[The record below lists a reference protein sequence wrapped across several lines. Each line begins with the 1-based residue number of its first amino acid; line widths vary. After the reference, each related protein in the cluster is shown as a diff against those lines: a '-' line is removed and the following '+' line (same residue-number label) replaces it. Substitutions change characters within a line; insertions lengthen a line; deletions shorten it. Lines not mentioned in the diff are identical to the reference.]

1 MPSSERYKPVI
12 PEYVKYM
19 KDDALFSAKDLMEM
33 FGYKTAWSIHSL
45 IDRGM
50 LPNYDKDLPHIDNGP
65 KGKRPIFFWKKS
77 TIMNYIK
84 ETWGDL

>member
-1 MPSSERYKPVI
+1 MPSSERFKPVI

-19 KDDALFSAKDLMEM
+19 NDDAFFSAKDLMDI
-33 FGYKTAWSIHSL
+33 FRYKQKESVHQL
-45 IDRGM
+45 VDRGL
-50 LPNYDKDLPHIDNGP
+50 LPVHDNECGP
-65 KGKRPIFFWKKS
+65 IKGSRKQNFLWKKS

>member
-1 MPSSERYKPVI
+1 MPGKERFKPII

-19 KDDALFSAKDLMEM
+19 SEESTFSYKDLMEM
-33 FGYKTAWSIHSL
+33 FGFKHYQSIHEL
-45 IDRGM
+45 VERGLLPPHDHEIKIRNGNREM
-50 LPNYDKDLPHIDNGP
+50 LS
-65 KGKRPIFFWKKS
+65 RWKKS

>member
-1 MPSSERYKPVI
+1 MPSSERFKPTI

-19 KDDALFSAKDLMEM
+19 SEDSLFSAKDLMEM
-33 FGYKTAWSIHSL
+33 FGFRYKDSVHQL
-45 IDRGM
+45 VERGL
-50 LPNYDKDLPHIDNGP
+50 LPKHDIVHKNNRGNVKI
-65 KGKRPIFFWKKS
+65 IFQWKKS

>member
-1 MPSSERYKPVI
+1 MTERFKPVI

-19 KDDALFSAKDLMEM
+19 KDDALFSAKDLMDM
-33 FGYKTAWSIHSL
+33 FGYKKKESVHHLVDKGLLPVHDNEFGPIKG
-45 IDRGM
+45 DRKQYF
-50 LPNYDKDLPHIDNGP
+50 L
-65 KGKRPIFFWKKS
+65 WKKS